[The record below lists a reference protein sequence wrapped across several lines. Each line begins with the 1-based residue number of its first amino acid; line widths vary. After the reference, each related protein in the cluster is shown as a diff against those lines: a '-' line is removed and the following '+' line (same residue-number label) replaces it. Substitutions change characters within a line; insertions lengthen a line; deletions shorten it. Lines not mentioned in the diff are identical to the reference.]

1 MSTPN
6 ETPSYQQGKNELVEH
21 ISSAVPAD
29 IKTKFDEDAA
39 RLTEQFQSPLKLR
52 KGDKAPLFELPNA
65 TGHIFKLSD
74 LLKNGPVVIAFYRGT
89 WCPFCNLVLS
99 MYQKILPQIKERGA
113 SLVAIS
119 AQTPDHSLTMKEKN
133 ELDFEVLSDAHNQ
146 VARQYTSI
154 FQNNA
159 DAIAVMKQLGLDFHS
174 FYSDDSGELP
184 VPALYII
191 DKQGIVIFAGSKG
204 GDYRERT
211 EPAEIIEAL
220 DNIQRA

>member
-1 MSTPN
+1 MSTTN
-6 ETPSYQQGKNELVEH
+6 EIPSYGEGKNELIEH
-21 ISSAVPAD
+21 ISSAIPAD
-29 IKTKFDEDAA
+29 IKTKFDQDAA
-39 RLTEQFQSPLKLR
+39 ELTERFQSPLKLR

-65 TGHIFKLSD
+65 AGHSVKLSS
-74 LLKNGPVVIAFYRGT
+74 LLNNGPVVLTFYRGT
-89 WCPFCNLVLS
+89 WCPFCNLALS
-99 MYQKILPQIKERGA
+99 MYQKILPQIRERGA

-133 ELDFEVLSDAHNQ
+133 ELEFEVLSDAHNE

-220 DNIQRA
+220 DSIQ

>member
-1 MSTPN
+1 
-6 ETPSYQQGKNELVEH
+6 V
-21 ISSAVPAD
+21 
-29 IKTKFDEDAA
+29 
-39 RLTEQFQSPLKLR
+39 
-52 KGDKAPLFELPNA
+52 
-65 TGHIFKLSD
+65 
-74 LLKNGPVVIAFYRGT
+74 
-89 WCPFCNLVLS
+89 
-99 MYQKILPQIKERGA
+99 YQKILPQIKERGA

-133 ELDFEVLSDAHNQ
+133 ELEFEVLSDAHNE

-154 FQNNA
+154 FKNSTE
-159 DAIAVMKQLGLDFHS
+159 AIAIMKQLGLDFHS

-191 DKQGIVIFAGSKG
+191 DKQGIISFAGSKG

-220 DNIQRA
+220 DNIQTD

>member
-1 MSTPN
+1 MSTLN
-6 ETPSYQQGKNELVEH
+6 EIPSYQQGKNELNQHV
-21 ISSAVPAD
+21 SSAIPAD
-29 IKTKFDEDAA
+29 IKTKFDQDAA
-39 RLTEQFQSPLKLR
+39 QLTEQFQYPLKLS

-65 TGHIFKLSD
+65 AGHMVKLSE
-74 LLKNGPVVIAFYRGT
+74 LLNNGPVVLTFYRGT

-99 MYQKILPQIKERGA
+99 MYQRILPQIKERGA

-133 ELDFEVLSDAHNQ
+133 RLDFEVLSDMHNE
-146 VARQYTSI
+146 VAQQYTSI

-191 DKQGIVIFAGSKG
+191 DKQGIVIFARSKG

-220 DNIQRA
+220 DNIQ

>member
-6 ETPSYQQGKNELVEH
+6 EIPSYKQGKDELNKH

-29 IKTKFDEDAA
+29 IKTKFDQDAGQ
-39 RLTEQFQSPLKLR
+39 LTEQFRSPLKLR

-65 TGHIFKLSD
+65 AGHIVKLSD
-74 LLKNGPVVIAFYRGT
+74 LLNGGPVVLTFYRGT

-119 AQTPDHSLTMKEKN
+119 AQAPDHSLSMKEKN
-133 ELDFEVLSDAHNQ
+133 QIEFEVLSDAHNE
-146 VARQYTSI
+146 VARQYTSV

-159 DAIAVMKQLGLDFHS
+159 DAIAIMKQLGLDFYS
-174 FYSDDSGELP
+174 FYSDNSGELP

-191 DKQGIVIFAGSKG
+191 DKQATVVFAGSKG

-220 DNIQRA
+220 DNIQ

>member
-1 MSTPN
+1 MSTSNQIPA
-6 ETPSYQQGKNELVEH
+6 YQQGKNELIEH
-21 ISSAVPAD
+21 ISSAIPAD
-29 IKTKFDEDAA
+29 IKTKFDQDAA
-39 RLTEQFQSPLKLR
+39 ELTEQFQNPLKLR
-52 KGDKAPLFELPNA
+52 KGDIAPLFELPNA
-65 TGHIFKLSD
+65 AGHIVKVAD
-74 LLKNGPVVIAFYRGT
+74 LLKNGPVVLTFYRGT
-89 WCPFCNLVLS
+89 WCPFCNLILG

-133 ELDFEVLSDAHNQ
+133 ELDFEVLSDAHNG
-146 VARQYTSI
+146 VAQQYTSI

-159 DAIAVMKQLGLDFHS
+159 DAVAVMKQLGLDFHS

-191 DKQGIVIFAGSKG
+191 DKQGVVIFASSKG

-211 EPAEIIEAL
+211 EPAEVIEAL
-220 DNIQRA
+220 DNLQ

>member
-1 MSTPN
+1 MPTKT
-6 ETPSYQQGKNELVEH
+6 EIPSYEEGKNQLIEH
-21 ISSAVPAD
+21 ISGAIPAD
-29 IKTKFDEDAA
+29 IKTKFDQDAA
-39 RLTEQFQSPLKLR
+39 ELTEQFQSPLKLS
-52 KGDKAPLFELPNA
+52 KGDNAPLFELPNA
-65 TGHIFKLSD
+65 AGHIIKLSD
-74 LLKNGPVVIAFYRGT
+74 LLKTGPVVLTFYRGT

-113 SLVAIS
+113 SMVAIS

-133 ELDFEVLSDAHNQ
+133 ELDFEVLSDAHNE

-211 EPAEIIEAL
+211 EPAEILEAL

>member
-6 ETPSYQQGKNELVEH
+6 EIPSFQQGKNELIVH
-21 ISSAVPAD
+21 ISGAIPAD
-29 IKTKFDEDAA
+29 VKTKFDEDAA
-39 RLTEQFQSPLKLR
+39 RLTEQFQNPLKLR

-65 TGHIFKLSD
+65 TGEIVKLSD
-74 LLKNGPVVIAFYRGT
+74 LLKNGPVVLTFYRGT
-89 WCPFCNLVLS
+89 WCPFCNLALG
-99 MYQKILPQIKERGA
+99 MYQKILPQIKERQA

-133 ELDFEVLSDAHNQ
+133 ELDFEVLSDAHNE

-174 FYSDDSGELP
+174 FYSDQSGELP

-191 DKQGIVIFAGSKG
+191 DKHGVVIFAGSKG

-220 DNIQRA
+220 DNVL

>member
-1 MSTPN
+1 MPTTT
-6 ETPSYQQGKNELVEH
+6 EIPSYQEGKNQLIEH
-21 ISSAVPAD
+21 ISSNIPVE
-29 IKTKFDEDAA
+29 IKIKFDQDADQ
-39 RLTEQFQSPLKLR
+39 LTEQFQSPLKLR
-52 KGDKAPLFELPNA
+52 KGDKAPLFELLNA
-65 TGHIFKLSD
+65 AGHIVKLSD
-74 LLKNGPVVIAFYRGT
+74 LLKTGPVVLTFYRGT

-133 ELDFEVLSDAHNQ
+133 ALDFEVLSDAHSK

-159 DAIAVMKQLGLDFHS
+159 DAIAVMKQLGLDFQS

-191 DKQGIVIFAGSKG
+191 DKQGIIIFAGSKG

-220 DNIQRA
+220 DNIQLA

>member
-1 MSTPN
+1 MPTQN
-6 ETPSYQQGKNELVEH
+6 ETPSFKEGKNQLNEH
-21 ISSAVPAD
+21 ISSAIPAD
-29 IKTKFDEDAA
+29 IKTKFDQDAA
-39 RLTEQFQSPLKLR
+39 WLTEQFKIPLKLG

-65 TGHIFKLSD
+65 AGHIIKLTD
-74 LLKNGPVVIAFYRGT
+74 LLNNGPVVLTFYRGT

-99 MYQKILPQIKERGA
+99 MYQKILPQIKKRGA

-119 AQTPDHSLTMKEKN
+119 PQTPDHSLTMKEKN
-133 ELDFEVLSDAHNQ
+133 ELDFEVLSDAHNE
-146 VARQYTSI
+146 VACRYTSI

-159 DAIAVMKQLGLDFHS
+159 AAIAIMKQLGLDFHS

-220 DNIQRA
+220 DNLQ

>member
-6 ETPSYQQGKNELVEH
+6 EIPSYQEGKNQLIEH
-21 ISSAVPAD
+21 ISSAIPAD
-29 IKTKFDEDAA
+29 IKTKFDKDAA

-65 TGHIFKLSD
+65 TGQIVKLSD
-74 LLKNGPVVIAFYRGT
+74 QLKNGPVVLTFYRGT

-99 MYQKILPQIKERGA
+99 VYQKIIPQIKERGA
-113 SLVAIS
+113 SLIAIS

-133 ELDFEVLSDAHNQ
+133 ELEYEVLSDAHNE

-154 FQNNA
+154 FKNSA
-159 DAIAVMKQLGLDFHS
+159 EAIAVMKQLGLDFHS
-174 FYSDDSGELP
+174 FYSDNSGELP

-191 DKQGIVIFAGSKG
+191 DKQGIVVFAGSKG

-211 EPAEIIEAL
+211 ELIEIIEAL
-220 DNIQRA
+220 DTIQRA

>member
-1 MSTPN
+1 MSISN
-6 ETPSYQQGKNELVEH
+6 EIPSYQQGKNELNEH
-21 ISSAVPAD
+21 ISSAIPAD
-29 IKTKFDEDAA
+29 VKTKFDQDAA
-39 RLTEQFQSPLKLR
+39 LLTEQFQSPLKLR
-52 KGDKAPLFELPNA
+52 IGDKAPLFELPNA
-65 TGHIFKLSD
+65 AGHIVKLND
-74 LLKNGPVVIAFYRGT
+74 LLNNGPVVLTFYRGT

-133 ELDFEVLSDAHNQ
+133 ELDFEVLSDAHNE

-154 FQNNA
+154 FKNNA
-159 DAIAVMKQLGLDFHS
+159 DAIAIMKQLGLDFHS
-174 FYSDDSGELP
+174 FYSDDSGGLP

-220 DNIQRA
+220 DNIH